1 MTTKNIKAIIFD
13 LDGTL
18 VNSLEDIA
26 DSANEAITKLGAP
39 SHAVEAYRCF
49 VGDGLAKLM
58 ERAMPDGSPRSALQE
73 SIEAFRSIYNN
84 KWSNKTRPYPGIMDM
99 LERLQQ
105 SGVNMAVLSNK
116 PDNFTQKCVNLFFP
130 KIDFNAIAGKKDD
143 TPSKPDP
150 LSTLKMLEVLEV
162 HPAQSVF
169 VGDSSVDIETGIGA
183 GMNTIGVDWGF
194 RTKSELEGAG
204 ADLVISSPQEL
215 IHYVSKH

>member
-1 MTTKNIKAIIFD
+1 MKTKIIKAIIFD

-39 SHAVEAYRCF
+39 SHPVEAYCYF

-58 ERAMPDGSPRSALQE
+58 ERAMPGGSPHSALQE

-84 KWSNKTRPYPGIMDM
+84 RWSNKTRPYPGIMDM
-99 LERLQQ
+99 LKRFQQ
-105 SGVNMAVLSNK
+105 SAVNMAVLSNK
-116 PDNFTQKCVNLFFP
+116 PDNFTQKCVKLFFP
-130 KIDFNAIAGKKDD
+130 KIHFNAVTGKKDD
-143 TPSKPDP
+143 TPAKPDP
-150 LSTLKMLEVLEV
+150 LSTLKILDVLEV

-169 VGDSSVDIETGIGA
+169 VGDSSVDIETGVGA

-194 RTKSELEGAG
+194 RTKSELEEAG

-215 IHYVSKH
+215 IHYVSQH

>member
-1 MTTKNIKAIIFD
+1 MKTKNIKAIIFD

-26 DSANEAITKLGAP
+26 DSANQAITQRGAP
-39 SHAVEAYRCF
+39 SHAVEAYRYF
-49 VGDGLAKLM
+49 VGDGLAMLM
-58 ERAMPDGSPRSALQE
+58 KRAMPDGSSQSALQE

-84 KWSNKTRPYPGIMDM
+84 RWSNKTRPYSGIVDM
-99 LERLQQ
+99 LERIQQ

-130 KIDFNAIAGKKDD
+130 KINFNAVAGKKDD

-150 LSTLKMLEVLEV
+150 LSTLKMLAILKVD
-162 HPAQSVF
+162 PAQSVF
-169 VGDSSVDIETGIGA
+169 VGDSSVDIETGIRA
-183 GMNTIGVDWGF
+183 GMHTIGVDWGF
-194 RTKSELEGAG
+194 RTKTELEEAG
-204 ADLVISSPQEL
+204 ADLVIGSPQEL